1 MKPLISPTE
10 ARQLIDSHLP
20 AIPAITC
27 PLDKC
32 AGRVLRER
40 ITADRA
46 LPPFNRS
53 MMDGYA
59 LRAADVSSVDAFTV
73 TVQAPAGTPAQT
85 IGDAIGNCAEIM
97 TGAVVPG
104 DADCVVPYEVTE
116 KLADGRIRLLNPSDH
131 TTGNCIH
138 FLGSDH
144 AEGKV
149 LLPENVRL
157 GSREIAI
164 AATCGHAELQVTKIP
179 SITIVSTGDELVD
192 VAATPA
198 AHQIRRSNDLSI
210 ETALAN
216 AQLHANDRVHLPD
229 DADTSKTR
237 LAELIESNTIL
248 IISGGISMG
257 KKDYIPGTLDEL
269 GLTNHFHGVLQKPG
283 KPFGFWSNEHCA
295 VFTLPGNP
303 LSTLVALHHYVIP
316 AIHKAMGAPDGPA
329 PRTVELAEFVKARDD
344 ITVFLPIKLGAEN
357 TAHSY
362 PAQNSGDLVRI
373 LQSDGYIELPPT
385 AEKSYPAGQTFEFH
399 PWL

>member
-1 MKPLISPTE
+1 MKKLISPTE
-10 ARQLIDSHLP
+10 ARQQIDAHLP
-20 AIPAITC
+20 TVPAITC

-32 AGRVLRER
+32 AGRVLRES
-40 ITADRA
+40 ITADRP

-59 LRAADVSSVDAFTV
+59 LRAADIPCGDTFTIV
-73 TVQAPAGTPAQT
+73 AQAPAGAPPVQL
-85 IGDAIGNCAEIM
+85 GNDIDSCAEIM
-97 TGAVVPG
+97 TGAVVPS

-116 KLADGRIRLLNPSDH
+116 KLTDGRIRLLNPADH
-131 TTGNCIH
+131 TAGNCIH

-144 AEGKV
+144 SAGKV
-149 LLPENVRL
+149 LLPPNVHL

-179 SITIVSTGDELVD
+179 SIAIVSTGDELVD
-192 VAATPA
+192 VTATPA
-198 AHQIRRSNDLSI
+198 AHQIRRSNDRSI

-216 AQLHANDRVHLPD
+216 AQLHANERTHLPD
-229 DADTSKTR
+229 DAAISKEQ
-237 LAELIESNTIL
+237 LAQLIKTNTFV

-269 GLTNHFHGVLQKPG
+269 GLLNHFHGVSQKPG

-295 VFTLPGNP
+295 IFTLPGNP

-316 AIHKAMGAPDGPA
+316 AIHKAMGATDGPA
-329 PRTVELAEFVKARDD
+329 PRTVQLAAPVTARDD
-344 ITVFLPIKLGAEN
+344 ITIFLPIKLGANN
-357 TAHSY
+357 TAHSA

-373 LQSDGYIELPPT
+373 LQSDGTIELPPT
-385 AEKSYPAGQTFEFH
+385 ADKTYAAGESFEFH

>member
-1 MKPLISPTE
+1 
-10 ARQLIDSHLP
+10 
-20 AIPAITC
+20 
-27 PLDKC
+27 
-32 AGRVLRER
+32 
-40 ITADRA
+40 
-46 LPPFNRS
+46 

-59 LRAADVSSVDAFTV
+59 LRAAEAHAVDAFTI
-73 TVQAPAGTPAQT
+73 TAQAPAGTPAQT
-85 IGDAIGNCAEIM
+85 IGTTTGACAEIM
-97 TGAVVPG
+97 TGAVVPS

-116 KLADGRIRLLNPSDH
+116 KLSDGRIRLLNPADH
-131 TTGNCIH
+131 TAGNCIH

-144 AEGKV
+144 TEGKV
-149 LLPENVRL
+149 LLPEKVRI

-164 AATCGHAELQVTKIP
+164 AATCGYAKLQVSKIP
-179 SITIVSTGDELVD
+179 SISIVSTGDELVD
-192 VAATPA
+192 VAATPE

-216 AQLHANDRVHLPD
+216 ALLNAKERTHLPD
-229 DADTSKTR
+229 DAAISKEQLARLIDT
-237 LAELIESNTIL
+237 NTFL

-257 KKDYIPGTLDEL
+257 KKDYIPETLDEL
-269 GLTNHFHGVLQKPG
+269 GLQNQFHGVTQKPG
-283 KPFGFWSNEHCA
+283 KPFGFWSNAHCA

-316 AIHKAMGAPDGPA
+316 AIQQAMGAPA
-329 PRTVELAEFVKARDD
+329 PRNTRTTQLAEPVKARDD
-344 ITVFLPIKLGAEN
+344 ITIFLPIQLGANN

-385 AEKSYPAGQTFEFH
+385 ATKSYQTGDTFEFH

>member
-1 MKPLISPTE
+1 MKKLISPSE
-10 ARQLIDSHLP
+10 AREHIDAHLP
-20 AIPAITC
+20 SVPTITC

-32 AGRVLRER
+32 AGRVLREA
-40 ITADRA
+40 ITADRP

-59 LRAADVSSVDAFTV
+59 LRAADVQSVEAFTV

-85 IGDAIGNCAEIM
+85 IGNQAGACAEIM
-97 TGAVVPG
+97 TGAVVPS

-116 KLADGRIRLLNPSDH
+116 KLPNGRIRLLTPSDH
-131 TTGNCIH
+131 TAGNCIH

-144 AEGKV
+144 AAGKV
-149 LLPENVRL
+149 LLPANVHL

-179 SITIVSTGDELVD
+179 SISIVSTGDELVD
-192 VAATPA
+192 VTAAPE

-216 AQLHANDRVHLPD
+216 AQLHANERTHLPD
-229 DADTSKTR
+229 DAAISKAQ
-237 LAELIESNTIL
+237 LAQLIEANTFL

-257 KKDYIPGTLDEL
+257 KKDYIPETLDEL
-269 GLTNHFHGVLQKPG
+269 GLQNQFHGVTQKPG
-283 KPFGFWSNEHCA
+283 KPFGFWSNAHCA

-316 AIHKAMGAPDGPA
+316 AIHKAMGASDGPA
-329 PRTVELAEFVKARDD
+329 PRMVQLAEPVKARDD
-344 ITVFLPIKLGAEN
+344 ITIFLPIKLGANN

-373 LQSDGYIELPPT
+373 LQSDGYIELPPK
-385 AEKSYPAGQTFEFH
+385 AEKSYTAGETFEFH